1 MSGEKT
7 EKATPKKRKDARKEG
22 QVFKSVEL
30 VNAFSLI
37 AILIVFKLFSASSGT
52 SLMTYMRTSLDIADA
67 GQMPSATVFAETFVW
82 VLAPFLIVCLLVGV
96 AVNYAQVGLLL
107 VGKNAMPKLERINP
121 VEGARRIF
129 SRKTLFAGV
138 KTVVKLTV
146 IALLGWRSVRSAMN
160 RVPLLA
166 ELPLAN
172 SLRITLDLVVSAGA
186 NLAAALAV
194 IGIADY
200 IFERLEHE
208 NRLKMTKQE
217 VKDEYK
223 KTEGDPV
230 IKSNIRSR
238 QIRMARLRMMH
249 SVPKADA
256 VIVNP
261 THYAVA
267 IRYEMG
273 AGGAP
278 VVVAKGVDRIALK
291 IREIAEKNGV
301 HITQNKELARALYAR
316 VEIGQAIPPEHY
328 RAVAE
333 ILAYVYRMKRSV
345 GGGNEGGPA
354 S

>member
-1 MSGEKT
+1 MAGEKT
-7 EKATPKKRKDARKEG
+7 EKATPKKRKDARREG
-22 QVFKSVEL
+22 QVFKSAEL
-30 VNAFSLI
+30 VNVFSLV
-37 AILIVFKLFSASSGT
+37 AILILFRLFSESSGT
-52 SLMTYMRTSLDIADA
+52 SLMTYMQASLDIADT
-67 GQMPSATVFAETFVW
+67 GRMPSAAVFAETFVW
-82 VLAPFLIVCLLVGV
+82 VAAPFLAICLMVGV
-96 AVNYAQVGLLL
+96 AANYAQVGLLL

-121 VEGARRIF
+121 AEGARRIF
-129 SRKTLFAGV
+129 SRKTLFTGV
-138 KTVVKLTV
+138 KTVVKLAV
-146 IALLGWRSVRSAMN
+146 IALLGWRSVRSAMDQ
-160 RVPLLA
+160 VPLLT
-166 ELPLAN
+166 ELPLAG
-172 SLRITLDLVVSAGA
+172 SLRIALDLVVGVGVR
-186 NLAAALAV
+186 LAFALAV
-194 IGIADY
+194 IGAADY
-200 IFERLEHE
+200 VFERLEHE

-230 IKSNIRSR
+230 IKSSIRSR
-238 QIRMARLRMMH
+238 QMRMARLRMMH
-249 SVPKADA
+249 SVPGADV

-267 IRYEMG
+267 VRYEMG

-278 VVVAKGVDRIALK
+278 VVVAKGTDRIALK

-301 HITQNKELARALYAR
+301 HITENRELARALFAR
-316 VEIGQAIPPEHY
+316 VDIGQAIPPEHY

>member
-52 SLMTYMRTSLDIADA
+52 SLMTYMQTSLDIADA

-82 VLAPFLIVCLLVGV
+82 VLAPFLIICLLVGV

-160 RVPLLA
+160 RVPLLT
-166 ELPLAN
+166 ELPLVN

-223 KTEGDPV
+223 KTEGAPV

-261 THYAVA
+261 THYAWPSGT
-267 IRYEMG
+267 RW
-273 AGGAP
+273 
-278 VVVAKGVDRIALK
+278 
-291 IREIAEKNGV
+291 
-301 HITQNKELARALYAR
+301 ARAERRWWWPKASTASPSRFERSPRKTACTSLKTR
-316 VEIGQAIPPEHY
+316 NWPGRSTPGWKSDRPY
-328 RAVAE
+328 RPN
-333 ILAYVYRMKRSV
+333 ITGLWPRSWPTCT
-345 GGGNEGGPA
+345 E
-354 S
+354 